1 MESVS
6 IFEGLSTDWLM
17 LAGLVFLLP
26 KILFGSLAVL
36 VINAE
41 KVPFLD
47 RLLGDRVKNLKKNL
61 RINPFLLLRRGTTA
75 VQAGDSLPG
84 NDLSNGHKTGDPGL
98 HPVPK
103 DR

>member
-1 MESVS
+1 M
-6 IFEGLSTDWLM
+6 
-17 LAGLVFLLP
+17 
-26 KILFGSLAVL
+26 FGSLAVL

-47 RLLGDRVKNLKKNL
+47 RLLGDRVKNLKNNL
-61 RINPFLLLRRGTTA
+61 RVNPFLLLRRDTTA
-75 VQAGDSLPG
+75 TQAGDTLPG
-84 NDLSNGHKTGDPGL
+84 NDLGNDHENSDPGL

>member
-26 KILFGSLAVL
+26 KILFASLAVL

-41 KVPFLD
+41 KVPFLN
-47 RLLGDRVKNLKKNL
+47 RLLGDRVKTLKSKL
-61 RINPFLLLRRGTTA
+61 SLNPMAFFRPGNA
-75 VQAGDSLPG
+75 ASKADDDSLRP
-84 NDLSNGHKTGDPGL
+84 T
-98 HPVPK
+98 PK